1 LTSWCISETIDAP
14 APTTED
20 ELMSTRLFAV
30 FFVAMMFPLT
40 ATSQASKFEL
50 NGSTLIYDT
59 SSASNEQE
67 QEITWEDVDELD
79 ALLKSEQSI
88 KEIELNSAGGDVE
101 AAFYMADLIIDYEL
115 DTNVKGTCESAC
127 TLMLLAGERRT
138 VERGSWV
145 GFHQSYWDAPYI
157 QGYFE
162 RNKDSKGWSNAFEFA
177 SWMYED
183 TQREVLRNLQ
193 YFVERG
199 VDAGFAIKT
208 MKATSDDMWYPRR
221 KELEAAGVIVE

>member
-1 LTSWCISETIDAP
+1 
-14 APTTED
+14 
-20 ELMSTRLFAV
+20 MSTRICAV
-30 FFVAMMFPLT
+30 FFVVMMFPLT
-40 ATSQASKFEL
+40 ATSQTSKFEL

-59 SSASNEQE
+59 SSASDGRE
-67 QEITWEDVDELD
+67 QEITWKDVDELD

-88 KEIELNSAGGDVE
+88 REIELNSAGGDVE

-115 DTNVKGTCESAC
+115 DTNVNGTCESAC

-145 GFHQSYWDAPYI
+145 GFHQSYWDATYI

-221 KELEAAGVIVE
+221 KELVSAGVIVE

>member
-1 LTSWCISETIDAP
+1 
-14 APTTED
+14 
-20 ELMSTRLFAV
+20 MSTRLFAV

-79 ALLKSEQSI
+79 ALLKFEQSI
-88 KEIELNSAGGDVE
+88 KKIELNSAGGDVE

>member
-1 LTSWCISETIDAP
+1 
-14 APTTED
+14 
-20 ELMSTRLFAV
+20 MSCRLIVTLFLALLV
-30 FFVAMMFPLT
+30 PINAH
-40 ATSQASKFEL
+40 SQDSKFNL
-50 NGSTLIYDT
+50 VGSKLIYDT
-59 SSASNEQE
+59 FASSNADE

-115 DTNVKGTCESAC
+115 DTNVNGTCESAC

-157 QGYFE
+157 QSYFE
-162 RNKDSKGWSNAFEFA
+162 RNRESKGWSNAFEFA
-177 SWMYED
+177 SWMYEE
-183 TQREVLRNLQ
+183 TQREGLRNLQ

>member
-1 LTSWCISETIDAP
+1 
-14 APTTED
+14 
-20 ELMSTRLFAV
+20 MSTRHFAV

-59 SSASNEQE
+59 STASKEQE

-115 DTNVKGTCESAC
+115 DTNVNGTCESAC

-162 RNKDSKGWSNAFEFA
+162 RNKDNKGWSNAFEFA

-208 MKATSDDMWYPRR
+208 MQATSDDMWYPRR

>member
-1 LTSWCISETIDAP
+1 MC
-14 APTTED
+14 
-20 ELMSTRLFAV
+20 TRLFAV

>member
-1 LTSWCISETIDAP
+1 
-14 APTTED
+14 
-20 ELMSTRLFAV
+20 MSNRLFAV

-162 RNKDSKGWSNAFEFA
+162 RNKESKGWSNAFEFA

>member
-1 LTSWCISETIDAP
+1 
-14 APTTED
+14 
-20 ELMSTRLFAV
+20 MSTRLFAV
-30 FFVAMMFPLT
+30 FFVAMMVSLT

-115 DTNVKGTCESAC
+115 DTNVNGTCESAC

>member
-1 LTSWCISETIDAP
+1 
-14 APTTED
+14 
-20 ELMSTRLFAV
+20 MSTRLFAV
-30 FFVAMMFPLT
+30 FFVAMIFPLT

-79 ALLKSEQSI
+79 ALLKSERSI
-88 KEIELNSAGGDVE
+88 KEIELNSVGGDVE

-115 DTNVKGTCESAC
+115 DTNVNGTCESAC

-145 GFHQSYWDAPYI
+145 GFHQSYWDAPFI
-157 QGYFE
+157 QNYFE
-162 RNKDSKGWSNAFEFA
+162 RNKESKGWSNAFEFA

>member
-1 LTSWCISETIDAP
+1 
-14 APTTED
+14 
-20 ELMSTRLFAV
+20 MSTRLFAV

-40 ATSQASKFEL
+40 ATSEASKFEL

-88 KEIELNSAGGDVE
+88 KEIELNSAGGDVD

-115 DTNVKGTCESAC
+115 DTNVNGTCESAC

>member
-1 LTSWCISETIDAP
+1 
-14 APTTED
+14 
-20 ELMSTRLFAV
+20 MSTRICAV
-30 FFVAMMFPLT
+30 FFVVMMFPLT
-40 ATSQASKFEL
+40 ATSQTSKFEL

-59 SSASNEQE
+59 SSASDGRE
-67 QEITWEDVDELD
+67 QEITWKDVDELD

-88 KEIELNSAGGDVE
+88 REIELNSAGGDVE

-115 DTNVKGTCESAC
+115 DTNVNGTCESAC

-145 GFHQSYWDAPYI
+145 GFHQSYWDANYI

>member
-1 LTSWCISETIDAP
+1 
-14 APTTED
+14 
-20 ELMSTRLFAV
+20 MSTRLFAV

-59 SSASNEQE
+59 SSASDERE
-67 QEITWEDVDELD
+67 QEITWKDLDELD

-88 KEIELNSAGGDVE
+88 REIELNSAGGDVE

-115 DTNVKGTCESAC
+115 DTNVNGTCESAC

-162 RNKDSKGWSNAFEFA
+162 RNKDTKGWSNAFEFA

-221 KELEAAGVIVE
+221 KELEAARVIVER

>member
-1 LTSWCISETIDAP
+1 MPLR
-14 APTTED
+14 
-20 ELMSTRLFAV
+20 LYLVLFA
-30 FFVAMMFPLT
+30 AIIYPLN
-40 ATSQASKFEL
+40 AASQSSKFEL
-50 NGSTLIYDT
+50 VASTLIYDT
-59 SSASNEQE
+59 FASPSEPE
-67 QEITWEDVDELD
+67 QEITWEDVDVLEG
-79 ALLKSEQSI
+79 LLKSEPSI
-88 KEIELNSAGGDVE
+88 EQIELNSAGGDIE

-115 DTNVKGTCESAC
+115 DTNVSGTCESAC
-127 TLMLLAGERRT
+127 TLVLLAGEKRT

-157 QGYFE
+157 EDYFE
-162 RNKDSKGWSNAFEFA
+162 RNKDSEGWSNAFDFA
-177 SWMYED
+177 SWLYGD
-183 TQREVLRNLQ
+183 TQQEVLRNLQ

>member
-1 LTSWCISETIDAP
+1 
-14 APTTED
+14 
-20 ELMSTRLFAV
+20 MSTRLFAV

-183 TQREVLRNLQ
+183 TQLSL
-193 YFVERG
+193 
-199 VDAGFAIKT
+199 IH
-208 MKATSDDMWYPRR
+208 
-221 KELEAAGVIVE
+221 I

>member
-1 LTSWCISETIDAP
+1 
-14 APTTED
+14 
-20 ELMSTRLFAV
+20 MSTRLFAV
-30 FFVAMMFPLT
+30 FFVAMMSPLS
-40 ATSQASKFEL
+40 ATSEASKFEL

-115 DTNVKGTCESAC
+115 DTNVNGTCESAC

>member
-1 LTSWCISETIDAP
+1 
-14 APTTED
+14 
-20 ELMSTRLFAV
+20 MSTRIFAV
-30 FFVAMMFPLT
+30 FFVAMMFPLS

-115 DTNVKGTCESAC
+115 DTNVNGTCESAC

-162 RNKDSKGWSNAFEFA
+162 RNKDTKGWSNAFEFA

-208 MKATSDDMWYPRR
+208 MEATSDDMWYPRR

>member
-1 LTSWCISETIDAP
+1 
-14 APTTED
+14 
-20 ELMSTRLFAV
+20 MSTRIFAV

-88 KEIELNSAGGDVE
+88 KEIELNSAGGDVD

-115 DTNVKGTCESAC
+115 DTNVNGTCESAC

-208 MKATSDDMWYPRR
+208 MQATSDDMWYPRR

>member
-1 LTSWCISETIDAP
+1 
-14 APTTED
+14 
-20 ELMSTRLFAV
+20 MSTRLFAV

-40 ATSQASKFEL
+40 ATSQTSKFEL

-208 MKATSDDMWYPRR
+208 MQATSDDMWYPRR

>member
-1 LTSWCISETIDAP
+1 
-14 APTTED
+14 
-20 ELMSTRLFAV
+20 MSTRLFAV

-40 ATSQASKFEL
+40 ATSQTSKFEL

-59 SSASNEQE
+59 SSASKEQE
-67 QEITWEDVDELD
+67 QEITWGDVDELD

>member
-1 LTSWCISETIDAP
+1 
-14 APTTED
+14 
-20 ELMSTRLFAV
+20 MSTRLFAV
-30 FFVAMMFPLT
+30 FFMAMMFPLT

>member
-1 LTSWCISETIDAP
+1 MTSWCISETIDAP

-79 ALLKSEQSI
+79 ALLKSE
-88 KEIELNSAGGDVE
+88 
-101 AAFYMADLIIDYEL
+101 
-115 DTNVKGTCESAC
+115 
-127 TLMLLAGERRT
+127 
-138 VERGSWV
+138 
-145 GFHQSYWDAPYI
+145 
-157 QGYFE
+157 
-162 RNKDSKGWSNAFEFA
+162 
-177 SWMYED
+177 
-183 TQREVLRNLQ
+183 
-193 YFVERG
+193 
-199 VDAGFAIKT
+199 
-208 MKATSDDMWYPRR
+208 
-221 KELEAAGVIVE
+221 

>member
-1 LTSWCISETIDAP
+1 
-14 APTTED
+14 
-20 ELMSTRLFAV
+20 MSTRLFAV

-40 ATSQASKFEL
+40 ATSEAFKFEL

-208 MKATSDDMWYPRR
+208 MQAMSDDMWYPRR

>member
-1 LTSWCISETIDAP
+1 
-14 APTTED
+14 
-20 ELMSTRLFAV
+20 MSTRLFAV

-115 DTNVKGTCESAC
+115 DTNVNGTCESAC

-208 MKATSDDMWYPRR
+208 MEATSDDMWYPRR

>member
-1 LTSWCISETIDAP
+1 
-14 APTTED
+14 
-20 ELMSTRLFAV
+20 MSTRICAV
-30 FFVAMMFPLT
+30 FFVVMMFPLT
-40 ATSQASKFEL
+40 ATSQTSKFEL

-59 SSASNEQE
+59 SSASDGRE
-67 QEITWEDVDELD
+67 QEITWKDVDELD

-88 KEIELNSAGGDVE
+88 REIELNSAGGDVE

-115 DTNVKGTCESAC
+115 DTNVNGTCESAC

-145 GFHQSYWDAPYI
+145 GFHQSYWDANYI

-221 KELEAAGVIVE
+221 KELVLAGVIVE

>member
-1 LTSWCISETIDAP
+1 
-14 APTTED
+14 
-20 ELMSTRLFAV
+20 MSTRLFAV

-115 DTNVKGTCESAC
+115 NTNVKGTCESAC

>member
-1 LTSWCISETIDAP
+1 
-14 APTTED
+14 
-20 ELMSTRLFAV
+20 MSTRLFAV
-30 FFVAMMFPLT
+30 FFVAMIFPLT

-50 NGSTLIYDT
+50 NGSTLIYDS

-115 DTNVKGTCESAC
+115 DTNVNGTCESAC

-208 MKATSDDMWYPRR
+208 MQATSDDMWYPRR

>member
-1 LTSWCISETIDAP
+1 
-14 APTTED
+14 
-20 ELMSTRLFAV
+20 MSTRLFAV

-67 QEITWEDVDELD
+67 QEITWGDVDELD

-115 DTNVKGTCESAC
+115 NTNVKGTCESAC

>member
-1 LTSWCISETIDAP
+1 
-14 APTTED
+14 
-20 ELMSTRLFAV
+20 MSTRLFAV

-115 DTNVKGTCESAC
+115 DTNVNGTCESAC

-162 RNKDSKGWSNAFEFA
+162 RNKDTKGWSNAFEFA

-208 MKATSDDMWYPRR
+208 MQATSDDMWYPRR

>member
-1 LTSWCISETIDAP
+1 
-14 APTTED
+14 
-20 ELMSTRLFAV
+20 MSTRLFAV

-115 DTNVKGTCESAC
+115 DTNVDGTCESAC

-145 GFHQSYWDAPYI
+145 GFHQSYWDATYI

>member
-1 LTSWCISETIDAP
+1 
-14 APTTED
+14 
-20 ELMSTRLFAV
+20 MSTRLFAV

-88 KEIELNSAGGDVE
+88 KEIELNSAGGDVD

-115 DTNVKGTCESAC
+115 DTNVNGTCESAC

-199 VDAGFAIKT
+199 IDAGFAIKT

>member
-1 LTSWCISETIDAP
+1 
-14 APTTED
+14 
-20 ELMSTRLFAV
+20 MSTRLFAV
-30 FFVAMMFPLT
+30 FFVAMMFPLS

-88 KEIELNSAGGDVE
+88 KEIELNSAGGDIE

-115 DTNVKGTCESAC
+115 DTNVNGTCESAC

-199 VDAGFAIKT
+199 IDAGFAIKT

>member
-1 LTSWCISETIDAP
+1 MPLR
-14 APTTED
+14 
-20 ELMSTRLFAV
+20 LYLVLFA
-30 FFVAMMFPLT
+30 AIIYPLN
-40 ATSQASKFEL
+40 AASQSSKFEL
-50 NGSTLIYDT
+50 VASTLIYDT
-59 SSASNEQE
+59 FASPSEPE
-67 QEITWEDVDELD
+67 QEITWEDVDVLEG
-79 ALLKSEQSI
+79 LLKSEPSI
-88 KEIELNSAGGDVE
+88 KQIELNSAGGDVE

-115 DTNVKGTCESAC
+115 DTNVSGTCESAC
-127 TLMLLAGERRT
+127 TLVLLAGEKRT

-157 QGYFE
+157 EDYFE
-162 RNKDSKGWSNAFEFA
+162 RNKDSEGWSNAFDFA
-177 SWMYED
+177 SWLYGD
-183 TQREVLRNLQ
+183 TQQEVLRNLQ

>member
-1 LTSWCISETIDAP
+1 
-14 APTTED
+14 
-20 ELMSTRLFAV
+20 MSTRICAV
-30 FFVAMMFPLT
+30 FFVVMMFPLT
-40 ATSQASKFEL
+40 ATSQTSKFEL

-59 SSASNEQE
+59 SSASDERE
-67 QEITWEDVDELD
+67 QEITWKDVDELD
-79 ALLKSEQSI
+79 AFLKSERSI

-115 DTNVKGTCESAC
+115 DTNVNGTCESAC